1 MYNDIGSSQEVVRQ
15 IGLAPGVMDSFNTS
29 IWRCRCLCRRMKISE
44 LLVIPFLLCSCETW
58 RLNIYLKR
66 GSILGAIDFLIY
78 INDIVNT
85 STKSKFIMYADHRT
99 LPLKNKN
106 VDSLHTNIIFELS
119 NVKQWINSNKLN
131 LNITET
137 NNIIIFLFQ
146 NRFVKIFINPVLL
159 DEIKKYKIFCNQ
171 Y

>member
-29 IWRCRCLCRRMKISE
+29 IWRCRCLCRRMKISD

-85 STKSKFIMYADHRT
+85 NTKLKFVMHVEDTT
-99 LPLKNKN
+99 LLLKDKN
-106 VDSLHTNIIFELS
+106 IDSLHANIISEVS
-119 NVKQWINSNKLN
+119 NVELWLNSDKLK
-131 LNITET
+131 LHISKT
-137 NNIIIFLFQ
+137 ILLF
-146 NRFVKIFINPVLL
+146 FKTVL
-159 DEIKKYKIFCNQ
+159 
-171 Y
+171 